1 MKVEWWLP
9 EMAGWGWGRKTA
21 LLFNE
26 YRALDWVERKVLG
39 WIVMMVVHNVN
50 ACNTYGLCTLNG

>member
-1 MKVEWWLP
+1 MVV
-9 EMAGWGWGRKTA
+9 ARDGGGGGWGRKTA

-39 WIVMMVVHNVN
+39 VDSDN
-50 ACNTYGLCTLNG
+50 GCTIM

>member
-9 EMAGWGWGRKTA
+9 EMAAWGWGAENTA

-26 YRALDWVERKVLG
+26 YRASDWGERKVLG
-39 WIVMMVVHNVN
+39 VDSDD
-50 ACNTYGLCTLNG
+50 GCTIM